1 MIQEIGEIIKARLI
15 GINFVDRLAGITQVV
30 SYQERTRDE
39 AKIEERFPAACDV
52 ESLNCGE
59 DKSRLKDLV
68 PDSKKRSVIFLED
81 ISGAQFTGRTRND
94 LNFTANIR
102 LVAWINQQKLGKDNC
117 SVTGPIMAKIIG
129 ALQTTSPFNN
139 APYTRI
145 SISIGRIV
153 PKTPAIFQRYT
164 FPLTEKQYLM
174 WPFDYFALDLVVKF
188 SMNENCQEP
197 FIIGPEDECETA

>member
-1 MIQEIGEIIKARLI
+1 MIHDIGEIIKARLI
-15 GINFVDRLAGITQVV
+15 GLNFVDRLAGITQVV
-30 SYQERTRDE
+30 SYQEQTRD
-39 AKIEERFPAACDV
+39 KNPIIQRMPAACDV

-81 ISGAQFTGRTRND
+81 VNGANFVGRTRND

-102 LVAWINQQKLGKDNC
+102 LVAWINQQKLGKNDC
-117 SVTGPIMAKIIG
+117 SVSGPIMAKIIG
-129 ALQTTSPFNN
+129 ALQTTSPFNS

-145 SISIGRIV
+145 TISINRIV

-164 FPLTEKQYLM
+164 FPLEEKQYLM
-174 WPFDYFALDLVVKF
+174 WPFDYFALDLLVKF
-188 SMNENCQEP
+188 SMNENCQDE
-197 FIIGPEDECETA
+197 FIIGPEDECEIA